1 MALKAAIFEPLQS
14 SLGGIFGSILGT
26 KTEASTTPAVG
37 SSITSGLGNFLD
49 GIINSFDVGT
59 PYVTHDQ
66 VAQIHKGE
74 AVLTPDE
81 AAAWRNGGG
90 GNVYNIDARGADA
103 GAVRRIEQTL
113 MTLAGPG
120 RIEARVAD
128 AQRRGRL

>member
-1 MALKAAIFEPLQS
+1 MTCNAFYRSDDSIVLLKF
-14 SLGGIFGSILGT
+14 GITFYD
-26 KTEASTTPAVG
+26 AVYHQVA
-37 SSITSGLGNFLD
+37 FLD